1 MKPTLYFFIFSFAV
15 LLANNLLGSK
25 PSPAPIDDRLK
36 KIPSDTATVNI
47 LLKKVETL
55 IASNTQQAVKDA
67 VKAVWLAKQSRSEKH
82 IQQSLNVAGKASFY
96 AGLLPEAAKFFGESS
111 ALMGPD
117 TPPMELA
124 TVHNNLGS
132 VELANSVG
140 KYGAEAETHFRK
152 SLRYLQKHRLEAGDD
167 DAYYHVLTSIYNNL
181 ALVLRY
187 KGTPTPAEDYIKK
200 GLALIQGKPDY
211 YVLKLR
217 LMANYGDLLLQEK
230 RYAESLECFQKG
242 LQLSEA
248 KQDAMMQ
255 FAFIFYIG
263 TWYDKMGDTAEALR
277 YYTRYYENAQA
288 ESNHTTIREVA
299 RNLSAL
305 YERTGDAT
313 QALKFLQIS
322 TDSEEKI
329 KVAETTQKLAKVE
342 LKASLKALQEEMAA
356 ESNSAAKRYRIA
368 LGLSAALALVG
379 LLLYL
384 IYRRKYRI
392 AQLYSMEKERAAR
405 KLQLDKELLEAE
417 LEAKDKHLTTEII
430 DKLRK
435 NEIIED
441 IVKKLLPHTRAAA
454 GETQRALG
462 DIVRS
467 LQSFQDKA
475 AMEEFEVRFRLVD
488 QDFYQKIQEACPD
501 LTPTERRL
509 CAFLRLNMTTK
520 EISALTGQT
529 VRAIEIGRTR
539 LRKKLDLTHTDINL
553 VEYLNSF

>member
-1 MKPTLYFFIFSFAV
+1 M
-15 LLANNLLGSK
+15 
-25 PSPAPIDDRLK
+25 
-36 KIPSDTATVNI
+36 
-47 LLKKVETL
+47 
-55 IASNTQQAVKDA
+55 
-67 VKAVWLAKQSRSEKH
+67 
-82 IQQSLNVAGKASFY
+82 
-96 AGLLPEAAKFFGESS
+96 
-111 ALMGPD
+111 
-117 TPPMELA
+117 
-124 TVHNNLGS
+124 
-132 VELANSVG
+132 G
-140 KYGAEAETHFRK
+140 KYDAEAETHFRK
-152 SLRYLQKHRLEAGDD
+152 SLQYLQKHRHGTD
-167 DAYYHVLTSIYNNL
+167 DAAYYNISTSVYNNL

-187 KGTPTPAEDYIKK
+187 KGTPVPAEDYIKK
-200 GLALIQGKPDY
+200 GLALIQEKPDY
-211 YVLKLR
+211 YVLQLR

-230 RYAESLECFQKG
+230 RYAESLEFFQKG
-242 LQLSEA
+242 LQLSEG

-255 FAFIFYIG
+255 FAFIYYIG

-305 YERTGDAT
+305 YEKTGDAT
-313 QALKFLQIS
+313 QALKFLRIS

-329 KVAETTQKLAKVE
+329 KVAETTQELAKAE

-539 LRKKLDLTHTDINL
+539 LRKKLDLTHTDITL